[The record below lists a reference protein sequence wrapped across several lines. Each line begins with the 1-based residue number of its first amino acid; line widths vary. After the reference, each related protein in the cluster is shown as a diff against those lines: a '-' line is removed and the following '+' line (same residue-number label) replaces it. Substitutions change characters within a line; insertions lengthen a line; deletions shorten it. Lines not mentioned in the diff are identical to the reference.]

1 MIHVILSKP
10 VLLRF
15 DRRVTKVGR
24 VGLMVKGKTPPAGED
39 KHLFQKKGLKC
50 WLLLTVVCTN
60 CGTNLSKLDFS
71 LIIFNL
77 IAPELPRIFYYTQSS
92 LEILAERR
100 VVYST

>member
-39 KHLFQKKGLKC
+39 KHLFQKKGLKR

-60 CGTNLSKLDFS
+60 CGTNLSKLAFF
-71 LIIFNL
+71 LIIFSFV
-77 IAPELPRIFYYTQSS
+77 AP
-92 LEILAERR
+92 
-100 VVYST
+100 